1 MALTKLL
8 STVLALSVGCTVTA
22 QHTIFHTQKHA
33 GDLSQRWE
41 LDSATR
47 HGVWLITAY
56 RPVYVTGTRWTNSVN
71 YQPTSATPGYTPPEK
86 VPYNAVELKFQIS
99 FKSKVWQG
107 IFGRHGDLWVGYTQK
122 SHWQIYNQK
131 LSRPFRETNY
141 EPELILN
148 FATNYKVLGMRGR
161 MLGISFTHQSNGRQ
175 KPYSR
180 SWNRIIAHAG
190 FEKND
195 WSVYLRGWYRLKD
208 TEDENPDITSY
219 VGKGDGVFIYS
230 PGKHQLT
237 LSGGYNFK
245 FNSAAKGNIKF
256 DWMFP
261 IKGNLKGLLQLS
273 EGYGETLIDYNH
285 KQATVGVGISL
296 IEW

>member
-1 MALTKLL
+1 MTLTKQL
-8 STVLALSVGCTVTA
+8 STVLALSVGYTVSA
-22 QHTIFHTQKHA
+22 QHTIFHTQEHA
-33 GDLSQRWE
+33 GNLSQRWE

-56 RPVYVTGTRWTNSVN
+56 RPVYVTGARWTNSVN
-71 YQPTSATPGYTPPEK
+71 YQPTSATPGYTTPVK
-86 VPYNAVELKFQIS
+86 VPYSEVELKFQIS

-148 FATNYKVLGMRGR
+148 FATNYKLLGIRGR
-161 MLGISFTHQSNGRQ
+161 MLGLSFTHQSNGRQ

-190 FEKND
+190 FEKDD

-208 TEDENPDITSY
+208 AEDENPDITNY
-219 VGKGDGVFIYS
+219 VGKGDGVVIYS

-245 FNSAAKGNIKF
+245 FNSGAKGNIKF

-261 IKGNLKGLLQLS
+261 IKGNLKGLLQLA

-285 KQATVGVGISL
+285 KQATVGLGISL

>member
-1 MALTKLL
+1 MSLTKLCLVVL
-8 STVLALSVGCTVTA
+8 SFFIGNTAFA
-22 QHTIFHTQKHA
+22 QHTIFHTQEHA
-33 GDLSQRWE
+33 GNLSQRWE

-56 RPVYVTGTRWTNSVN
+56 RPVYVTGARWTNSVN
-71 YQPTSATPGYTPPEK
+71 YQPTSATPGYTVPVK
-86 VPYNAVELKFQIS
+86 VPYNEVELKFQLS
-99 FKSKVWQG
+99 FKTKVWQG
-107 IFGRHGDLWVGYTQK
+107 IFGKHGDLWVGYTQK
-122 SHWQIYNQK
+122 SHWQIYNQQ

-148 FATNYKVLGMRGR
+148 FATNYKLLGLRGR
-161 MLGISFTHQSNGRQ
+161 MLGLSFTHQSNGRQ
-175 KPYSR
+175 KPLSR

-208 TEDENPDITSY
+208 EEDENPDITNY
-219 VGKGDGVFIYS
+219 MGKGDAAVIFS

-237 LSGGYNFK
+237 LSGGYNFE
-245 FNSAAKGNIKF
+245 FNNEAKGNIKF

-261 IKGNLKGLLQLS
+261 IKGNLKGLLQLA